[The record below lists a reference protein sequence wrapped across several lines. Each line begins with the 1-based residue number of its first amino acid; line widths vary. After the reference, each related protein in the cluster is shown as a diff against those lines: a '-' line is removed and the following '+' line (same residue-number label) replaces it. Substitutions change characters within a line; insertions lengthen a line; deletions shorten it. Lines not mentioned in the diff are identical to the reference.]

1 MEKPTE
7 EVNSFLSQIAAKKDE
22 LLIRKQHSHRINAE
36 VEATKKEIKSL
47 NSEIKD
53 MEHLVDRMG
62 RQMASFKEQQ
72 AKYESQA
79 KALSEETQMQLA
91 QKEQEKLT
99 LLNNVQVS
107 G

>member
-1 MEKPTE
+1 
-7 EVNSFLSQIAAKKDE
+7 
-22 LLIRKQHSHRINAE
+22 
-36 VEATKKEIKSL
+36 
-47 NSEIKD
+47 